1 MTSRILVMAVLV
13 AVATVAGCSGG
24 TEPASPATTASFVP
38 SASPTA
44 TSGETALDAGGSD
57 DDTHEELAPEPT
69 SAGPLNAELMPEP
82 EVLGPKWTFD
92 VVDGDPHDEGFV
104 SNDAATHQR
113 DPADVAMLSVPFG
126 CEQRTATELLATHV
140 LDATYTDGSQ
150 RAVAL
155 RMRFDTAE
163 TAARF
168 LSARHADLVAC
179 AAQKPAYDGRPTVSE
194 VGRIDGATVSRR
206 TEPGVPGHWA
216 EAAVDVGGGDVVI
229 VALPAL
235 SPGDTAALARRLEAA
250 AI

>member
-1 MTSRILVMAVLV
+1 MVSPGLPALLRHRGVSMTSRTLVVATLL

-24 TEPASPATTASFVP
+24 TEPASPVTTESVVP

-44 TSGETALDAGGSD
+44 TSGETALDAGDIDG
-57 DDTHEELAPEPT
+57 DTHEELAPEPT
-69 SAGPLNAELMPEP
+69 SAGPLHAGLMPEP
-82 EVLGPKWTFD
+82 EALGPTWTFD

-126 CEQRTATELLATHV
+126 CEQRSAAELLATHV

-163 TAARF
+163 MAARF
-168 LSARHADLVAC
+168 LSARHADLVVSA
-179 AAQKPAYDGRPTVSE
+179 GRP
-194 VGRIDGATVSRR
+194 
-206 TEPGVPGHWA
+206 
-216 EAAVDVGGGDVVI
+216 
-229 VALPAL
+229 
-235 SPGDTAALARRLEAA
+235 
-250 AI
+250 

>member
-1 MTSRILVMAVLV
+1 MTSRTVVVAALL

-24 TEPASPATTASFVP
+24 TEPASPVTTESVVP

-44 TSGETALDAGGSD
+44 ASGETALDAGDIDG
-57 DDTHEELAPEPT
+57 DTLEELAPEPT
-69 SAGPLNAELMPEP
+69 SAGPLHAGLMPEP

-126 CEQRTATELLATHV
+126 CEQRSAAELPANHV

-163 TAARF
+163 MAARF

-194 VGRIDGATVSRR
+194 VGRKDGATVSRR

-216 EAAVDVGGGDVVI
+216 EAAVEVGGGDVIV
-229 VALPAL
+229 VALPTL
-235 SPGDTAALARRLEAA
+235 SPRDTAALARRLDAA